1 MNRVKQRCL
10 ITVPVS
16 ISVSGIYFALT
27 KDFNL
32 KLWDIKSIEI
42 KYSANDKMVK
52 KVDKRKHDEWL
63 QALKIKWITFNM

>member
-52 KVDKRKHDEWL
+52 KVGKRKHDEWL
-63 QALKIKWITFNM
+63 QALKIKWITVNM

>member
-52 KVDKRKHDEWL
+52 KVSKRKHDDWL

>member
-10 ITVPVS
+10 ISVPVS

-52 KVDKRKHDEWL
+52 KVSKRKHDDWL

>member
-52 KVDKRKHDEWL
+52 KVSKRKHDDWL
-63 QALKIKWITFNM
+63 QTLKIKWITFNM